1 MNFEQLKYIVEV
13 AKAGSISGA
22 SKKLF
27 ITQSAISQ
35 SITKMEAELGVEIFN
50 RSRNGDVPTDIGNTI
65 IKKALETL
73 AKMEEIKMV
82 GNTDHKLMKRSI
94 RICMIQ
100 STLM

>member
-35 SITKMEAELGVEIFN
+35 SITKMEADLGVEIFN
-50 RSRNGDVPTDIGNTI
+50 RSRNGAVPTDIGNTI

-73 AKMEEIKMV
+73 AKMEEIKN
-82 GNTDHKLMKRSI
+82 GGQYRS
-94 RICMIQ
+94 
-100 STLM
+100 